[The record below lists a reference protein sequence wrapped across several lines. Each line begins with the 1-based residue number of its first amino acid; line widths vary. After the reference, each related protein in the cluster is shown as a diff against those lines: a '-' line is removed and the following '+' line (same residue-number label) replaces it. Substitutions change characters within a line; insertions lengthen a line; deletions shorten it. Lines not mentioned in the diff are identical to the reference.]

1 MNTAI
6 ETSLLRQLYKHHRK
20 TKGNFLN
27 PRATKYLFSEDIHID
42 GKKVAV
48 TEVGNFDGVNEND
61 INICFTT
68 IQQLH
73 TDMTIEFLSLTTT
86 DFL

>member
-1 MNTAI
+1 M
-6 ETSLLRQLYKHHRK
+6 
-20 TKGNFLN
+20 G
-27 PRATKYLFSEDIHID
+27 
-42 GKKVAV
+42 
-48 TEVGNFDGVNEND
+48 TEVDNFDGVSEND